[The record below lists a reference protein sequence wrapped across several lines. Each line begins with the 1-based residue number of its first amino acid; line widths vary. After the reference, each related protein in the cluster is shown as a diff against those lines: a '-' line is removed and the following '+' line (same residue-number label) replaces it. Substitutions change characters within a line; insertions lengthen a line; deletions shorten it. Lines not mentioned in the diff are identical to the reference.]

1 MEAKSQRN
9 HHDWNLKALSTGK
22 KGHLACSATSTA
34 YMNHAKRSQK
44 QSSRLQR
51 STSQRSF
58 RSAAHPSIFVPGR
71 NCWTVDEAS
80 RVAFL
85 IDGEAYFRAFRA
97 AAAKARHG
105 IMILGWDFDSRIR
118 MLIDR
123 ESDGFSDR
131 LGEFL
136 HDLLI
141 RRKEL
146 HIYVLTWDFHMIY
159 WNEREWWLPSKLAAH
174 RRLHFV
180 KDAVHPVGASHH
192 QKVVVIDDSLAF
204 VGGLDFAQCRWD
216 SQLHLASHPAR
227 LLQNN
232 QPCRPFHDVQ
242 LMVSG
247 PVAAALGDLV
257 RQRWQRATKRS
268 LPLRP
273 VARQGDLWPNEY
285 EAALGSIPVAIAR
298 TAPPFDGDP
307 AVGEVEALFLD
318 SFERARRHVYIETQY
333 LTSRT
338 IADCLVKRLQHP
350 NGPEIVLV
358 LHPSSDGWLEQHTM
372 DVLRGRILQRIRV
385 ADRYHRLSLYY
396 PKVPDLHNQCISM
409 HSKVCIVDDELVRVG
424 SANLS
429 NRSMGFDT
437 ECDLAIEA
445 SGRPAVRR
453 AIASFRN
460 ALLAEHLGVTPE
472 AVANEFAKDNS
483 LIAAIERLRGGARSL
498 ECFDGSVSA
507 DVNEVV
513 PDEEFIDPSSPYD
526 AQIFPQERRKPT
538 LRHILSASIGMFVL
552 VLLASIWQWTPLRE
566 QLDLMAMAAYLEEF
580 AKGPMAPLVTIGA
593 FLVGG
598 LLVVPV
604 LILIAVTVL
613 AFGPWWGFLY
623 ALIGMTLSAFLT
635 FLIGRL
641 LGRKLMD
648 HLSGSRVYRV
658 SRAFAAKGI
667 VAVAMLR
674 LLPVAPFSIVNAI
687 AGASHIKT
695 KDFLVGTVIGEMP
708 GLLSLALFI
717 DQVSEAFHNPGPA
730 SFGLLAAI
738 AVLILLSLFALNRW
752 NQARQAEQS

>member
-1 MEAKSQRN
+1 M
-9 HHDWNLKALSTGK
+9 
-22 KGHLACSATSTA
+22 KGHLACIRPSTA
-34 YMNHAKRSQK
+34 YMGHAKRPHK
-44 QSSRLQR
+44 QSSR
-51 STSQRSF
+51 SQQPTHKRSF
-58 RSAAHPSIFVPGR
+58 RPAAGTSIFVPGR
-71 NCWTVDEAS
+71 NCWRVEDAS

-97 AAAKARHG
+97 AAINARHN

-141 RRKEL
+141 RRKDL

-180 KDAVHPVGASHH
+180 KDAIHPVGASHH
-192 QKVVVIDDSLAF
+192 QKVVVIDDTLAF

-216 SQLHLASHPAR
+216 SQRHLASHPAR
-227 LLQNN
+227 LLAQDKR
-232 QPCRPFHDVQ
+232 PCRPFHDVQ

-247 PVAAALGDLV
+247 AVTAALGDLV
-257 RQRWQRATKRS
+257 RERWQRATRRS
-268 LPLRP
+268 LPLRLA
-273 VARQGDLWPNEY
+273 ARQDDLWPDEC
-285 EAALGSIPVAIAR
+285 EAPLADVPIAIAR
-298 TAPPFDGDP
+298 TAPSFDGHP
-307 AVGEVEALFLD
+307 AVSEVEALFLD
-318 SFERARRHVYIETQY
+318 SLESAKRHVYIETQY

-338 IADCLVKRLQHP
+338 IADCLVKRLQDP

-372 DVLRGRILQRIRV
+372 DVLRGRVLQRIRA
-385 ADRYHRLSLYY
+385 ADRHHRLSLYY
-396 PKVPDLHNQCISM
+396 PKIPDLHNQCISM

-445 SGRPAVRR
+445 SERPAVRR
-453 AIASFRN
+453 TIAAFRHD
-460 ALLAEHLGVTPE
+460 LLAEHLGVTPS
-472 AVANEFAKDNS
+472 AVATEFAKEGS

-513 PDEEFIDPSSPYD
+513 PDEEFIDPSRPYD
-526 AQIFPQERRKPT
+526 AQIFPQERRKPA
-538 LRHILSASIGMFVL
+538 LRHILSASIGMLVL
-552 VLLASIWQWTPLRE
+552 VLLAGTWQWTPLRE
-566 QLDLMAMAAYLEEF
+566 LLDLWAMAAYLEEF
-580 AKGPMAPLVTIGA
+580 AKGPMAPLVTIVA

-604 LILIAVTVL
+604 LVLIAVTIL

-623 ALIGMTLSAFLT
+623 ALIGMTLSALLT
-635 FLIGRL
+635 FFIGRL

-667 VAVAMLR
+667 LAVAMLR

-687 AGASHIKT
+687 AGASHIRA
-695 KDFLVGTVIGEMP
+695 KDFFVGTVIGEMP

-717 DQVSEAFHNPGPA
+717 DQVSEAVRHPGPA

-738 AVLILLSLFALNRW
+738 TGLILLSVFALNRW
-752 NQARQAEQS
+752 NQAREAEQGQRRS